1 MLNSIRAKALFRTGR
16 LAESRTVLEETLI
29 LLSGL
34 EDHENLNDVRST
46 VYRFAVELH
55 EKTGDPGEALHF
67 QALLTSNEARIHQK
81 EKITAINEMAA
92 KYETQLKQTRIE
104 TLTRENRTARQILW
118 LVVGLSAALVVAGL
132 SVILLGR
139 ARRKNIEQ
147 RLYETALL
155 AELSPQMPVRE
166 TIEKIA
172 RQVAESTIDGAT
184 KTQYLERLERLDV
197 PLLENLY
204 RSSGGS
210 LTGLDMKYI
219 VCFAAALAVR
229 DIGGLFNVEP
239 ATVNTVRYRIRKK
252 FAPGDPF
259 RIVI

>member
-1 MLNSIRAKALFRTGR
+1 LNSALERMSEYEDF
-16 LAESRTVLEETLI
+16 EVL
-29 LLSGL
+29 
-34 EDHENLNDVRST
+34 NAVRSNI
-46 VYRFAVELH
+46 YECAVEIH
-55 EKTGDPGEALHF
+55 EKTGNHAEALRF
-67 QALLTSNEARIHQK
+67 QKLFTANEARNHEK
-81 EKITAINEMAA
+81 NKITAINDMSA
-92 KYETQLKQTRIE
+92 KYDTELKQTRIE
-104 TLTRENRTARQILW
+104 TLTRENRAARQILW

-172 RQVAESTIDGAT
+172 RQVTESAIDGAT

-204 RSSGGS
+204 RSSGGT

-219 VCFAAALAVR
+219 VCFAATLAVR
-229 DIGGLFNVEP
+229 DIGLLFSVEP
-239 ATVNTVRYRIRKK
+239 ASVNTVRYRIRKK

-259 RIVI
+259 RLVI